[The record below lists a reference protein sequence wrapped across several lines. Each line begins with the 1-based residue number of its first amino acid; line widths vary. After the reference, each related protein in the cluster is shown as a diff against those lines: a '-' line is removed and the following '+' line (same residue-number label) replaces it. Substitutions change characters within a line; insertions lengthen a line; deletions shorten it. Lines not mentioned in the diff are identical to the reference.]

1 VGYLLARDAIRR
13 EQQLVAGT
21 GKYLDKKMGCSTSTP
36 KVKAEKLPLLR
47 GLFLPALGSLLRH
60 CFLLRLL

>member
-1 VGYLLARDAIRR
+1 MRESG
-13 EQQLVAGT
+13 EQQLDCVL
-21 GKYLDKKMGCSTSTP
+21 KIQDKKMGCSPSTP

-47 GLFLPALGSLLRH
+47 GLFLPAFGSLLRH

>member
-1 VGYLLARDAIRR
+1 MASCESG
-13 EQQLVAGT
+13 EQQLVT
-21 GKYLDKKMGCSTSTP
+21 SKMLDKKMGCSTSTP
-36 KVKAEKLPLLR
+36 KVKAEELPLLR